1 MIHRLQQAMVVGRLA
16 RFPAVAIVGPRQ
28 AGKTTLA
35 KKIGGYFDLEQESE
49 RVRLDLIIIMRDTFH
64 RRTSAGWLAD
74 FSTKS
79 IRR

>member
-35 KKIGGYFDLEQESE
+35 KEILGRMDIEDHSAVGGLWFPMTLPDA
-49 RVRLDLIIIMRDTFH
+49 LDR
-64 RRTSAGWLAD
+64 
-74 FSTKS
+74 
-79 IRR
+79 